1 MNAMRESRDTAEMI
15 AIQALGFLAGDTE
28 RLERFLALTGIGPE
42 ALRAAA
48 QEPGFLAGVLDHVAG
63 DEAMLLAFAANAGIA
78 PERVAQARAMLSEAG
93 RGEPDD
99 SWP

>member
-1 MNAMRESRDTAEMI
+1 MNAMRESRDGAEMI
-15 AIQALGFLAGDTE
+15 AIQALSYLAGDPE
-28 RLERFLALTGIGPE
+28 RLDRFLALTGIGPE

-78 PERVAQARAMLSEAG
+78 PEDIASARATLSEAG
-93 RGEPDD
+93 RAGPEDD
-99 SWP
+99 WA